1 MAHPTG
7 QSIEP
12 CYSGSC
18 PREKISR
25 IVRRLLGPACVIF
38 CLLAL
43 LCSMPAPARAGGPGG
58 LNPSTICP
66 PPGKAECGEPI
77 GLPFGDV
84 FEQVTDYTS
93 AGQHPLVVT
102 RYHTTYELYQ
112 GGSFGVWRW
121 TYDRRLG
128 ISGSS
133 VGVNRPDGRQIAF
146 DADGSGGW
154 TGITNL
160 DLRLAQAGLTWTVTD
175 WEDNVETYNSSGYLT
190 SIKSRDGYTQTL
202 SYDANNEVISV
213 ADSYGRGLTIA
224 WTNGDISSI
233 TTPDGLV
240 LNYTYNTNPSDLG
253 YGDLVQVSYPSSP
266 PTSQSYLYEDTTNHR
281 VLTGIIDED
290 GNRFTTWTYDDT
302 WPLTQSEPRA
312 LSSQHAGGAD
322 LTTLAYDN
330 NFPSIPT
337 VTKTLGLQEV
347 FKTTSYQVSVNSSDP
362 QYWTAVSEI
371 DRLATATT
379 AAAVSKVTY
388 DSNGYVA
395 SQTDWNGNITKY
407 TNDAHGDETS
417 RTVAYGTAQAET
429 IATTWHPTFHLPTQ
443 ITEPTRVWSFTY
455 DANGNLLTKTLTT
468 AGGGA
473 PRVTGNGFDKTP
485 ATSPGPTPGVK
496 VNVFDK
502 TVTASPSPSPVV
514 KGSEVTKTLTPR
526 GTWLY
531 TNKSAGQ
538 ERPVASSGTTS
549 TWTYTYNSTGEVL
562 TASDPRGN
570 TTTYAYDAQGNLT
583 SITNALGR
591 VTTLSSYDANGR
603 PRTIQDPNGLVT
615 TLTYNF
621 RGQVTSKTEGQ
632 WVTTYTYDAVG
643 LLTKLTRPDGSFFA
657 FTHDAAHRPI
667 GVADA
672 LGDTIAFTL
681 DAAGNPT
688 STQVFN
694 PSNSLTTTRS
704 YTYDAISRV
713 LQEIGAQGQTTSYSY
728 DANGNRLHITDPLSD
743 VTSNAYD
750 ALDRL
755 IQSTDAN
762 GGTAAFGYD
771 LQNRVSSVTDP
782 RGLTTSYAY
791 DVLDD
796 VTSNSSPDT
805 GVTAK
810 TYDAAGNLITATDA
824 RGDTT
829 TYTYDALNRVTKAAF
844 ADSTSIVYQYDQDAN
859 GIGHLTAMTDAGGTT
874 TWVYDI
880 HGHVTLK
887 QQTTGAVTLT
897 TSKTYNAATGQ
908 LASIVYPSGATTF
921 YSYDVTGR
929 VSTITYKPS
938 GGTTSSLL
946 SQIDYQPF
954 GPAASWTQ
962 GSGAL
967 YSRTFDQDG
976 RIVGLALSSASATS
990 ESATTALAYDAASR
1004 IASIATGSRINGI
1017 NVMGLVPQTFGYDAL
1032 GRLTNYTNGTTTQT
1046 YAYDANGNRTSFTA
1060 PNVALTYTYA
1070 AASNRLLGISGSETD
1085 SFTYDA
1091 NGNMLT
1097 HNSPAADYTY
1107 TYNARNRRTQAYVG
1121 GNATTDVI
1129 NGLGQRTVQ
1138 TVVSSEL
1145 FFYDEAGHL
1154 TGSYNGNGSV
1164 IAETVWLGDLPV
1176 AALEPSGPFYIAPDH
1191 LGAPHQIADAAG
1203 NVGWLWNHDPFG
1215 NGVPGGTFSYDL
1227 RFPGQFYDQN
1237 AKLHYNYHRDY
1248 DPNSGRYIESDPIGF
1263 RGGINTYAYVGGNPV
1278 GAADLYG
1285 LDTTGVGV
1293 GGGYQIGPFSGNGS
1307 ITYVCDKEGNTGVA
1321 VTVGG
1326 GLQGGAGAGASGG
1339 VTFSGSNA
1347 PTIGDLGGP
1356 FGYANGTGGAG
1367 LGGSAGGFAG
1377 SSSNGTPVVGGE
1389 ATLGA
1394 GFGAGGGGGVTNTWV
1409 VPINTVPSNLNN
1421 SVLPGNIPTIIPP
1434 GSGLPQPS
1442 QNPWLYNGNMYKS
1455 GPHGPVKLCPCK

>member
-1 MAHPTG
+1 MSA
-7 QSIEP
+7 S
-12 CYSGSC
+12 S
-18 PREKISR
+18 
-25 IVRRLLGPACVIF
+25 
-38 CLLAL
+38 
-43 LCSMPAPARAGGPGG
+43 ARAGGPGG
-58 LNPSTICP
+58 LNPSTDCP
-66 PPGKAECGEPI
+66 PPGKGACGDPI

-112 GGSFGVWRW
+112 NGSFGNWRW

-128 ISGSS
+128 VSGSS

-146 DADGSGGW
+146 DADGNGGW

-160 DLRLAQAGLTWTVTD
+160 DLRLAQAGSTWTVTD

-202 SYDANNEVISV
+202 SYNANNQLISV
-213 ADSYGRGLTIA
+213 ADSYGRVLTIA

-253 YGDLVQVSYPSSP
+253 YGDLVQVSYPTSP

-281 VLTGIIDED
+281 VLTGVIDED

-347 FKTTSYQVSVNSSDP
+347 YKSTSYQVSVNSSDP

-395 SQTDWNGNITKY
+395 SQTDWNGNVTKY
-407 TNDAHGDETS
+407 TNDARGDETS

-429 IATTWHPTFHLPTQ
+429 TTTTWHPTFHLPTQ

-455 DANGNLLTKTLTT
+455 DVNGNLLTKMLTT

-473 PRVTGNGFDKTP
+473 PSVSGNVFDKTP
-485 ATSPGPTPGVK
+485 ATSPGATPGVK

-502 TVTASPSPSPVV
+502 TLTASPNPAPGVM
-514 KGSEVTKTLTPR
+514 GNRITKTLTPQ
-526 GTWLY
+526 GTWRY
-531 TNKSAGQ
+531 TNKSPGQ
-538 ERPVASSGTTS
+538 GRPAASSSGSTS

-562 TASDPRGN
+562 TATDPRGN
-570 TTTYAYDAQGNLT
+570 TATYAYDAAGNLT
-583 SITNALGR
+583 STTNALGQ

-603 PRTIQDPNGLVT
+603 PRTIQDPSGLVT

-621 RGQVTSKTEGQ
+621 RGQVASKTEGQ

-643 LLTKLTRPDGSFFA
+643 QLTKLTRPDGSFFA
-657 FTHDAAHRPI
+657 FTYDAAHRPI

-728 DANGNRLHITDPLSD
+728 DSNGNRLHLTDPLSN

-762 GGTAAFGYD
+762 GGTAAFSYD
-771 LQNRVSSVTDP
+771 LQDRVSSVTDP
-782 RGLTTSYAY
+782 RGLTTSYTY
-791 DVLDD
+791 DPLDD

-805 GVTAK
+805 GATAK
-810 TYDAAGNLITATDA
+810 AFDAAGNLVSATDA

-829 TYTYDALNRVTKAAF
+829 TYTYDALNRVTKATF
-844 ADSTSIVYQYDQDAN
+844 ADSTSIVYQYDQGTN

-880 HGHVTLK
+880 HGHVTSK

-897 TSKTYNAATGQ
+897 TSRAYSAVTGQ
-908 LASIVYPSGATTF
+908 LASITYPSGSTTF
-921 YSYDVTGR
+921 YSYDADGR
-929 VSTITYKPS
+929 VSAISYKPS

-946 SQIDYQPF
+946 SQIAYQPF
-954 GPAASWTQ
+954 GPPTSWTQ

-976 RIVGLALSSASATS
+976 RIVGLALSSASVTS
-990 ESATTALAYDAASR
+990 VSATTALGYDAASR
-1004 IASIATGSRINGI
+1004 VASIATGSRINGI
-1017 NVMGLVPQTFGYDAL
+1017 NMMGLAPQTFGYDAL
-1032 GRLTNYTNGTTTQT
+1032 GRLTNYTSGPTTQT
-1046 YAYDANGNRTSFTA
+1046 YAYDANGNRIGFTA
-1060 PNVALTYTYA
+1060 PSVALTYTYA
-1070 AASNRLLGISGSETD
+1070 AASNRLLGIGGSETD

-1097 HNSPAADYTY
+1097 HNSPFADYTY

-1176 AALEPSGPFYIAPDH
+1176 AALEPAGQFYIAPDH
-1191 LGAPHQIADAAG
+1191 LGAPHQIADAGG

-1237 AKLHYNYHRDY
+1237 AKLHYNYFRDY
-1248 DPNSGRYIESDPIGF
+1248 DPNTGRYIESDPIGLG
-1263 RGGINTYAYVGGNPV
+1263 GGINTYAYVGGNPV
-1278 GAADLYG
+1278 KLTDPLG
-1285 LDTTGVGV
+1285 LDLTPNRVYVPYTPVPTPPTPAICPARKTTTKKNATTATSTSPAT
-1293 GGGYQIGPFSGNGS
+1293 I
-1307 ITYVCDKEGNTGVA
+1307 
-1321 VTVGG
+1321 
-1326 GLQGGAGAGASGG
+1326 
-1339 VTFSGSNA
+1339 NA
-1347 PTIGDLGGP
+1347 PTGSTITTITITTPAGNSTTTTITTPAGNSTTITTTGGP
-1356 FGYANGTGGAG
+1356 T
-1367 LGGSAGGFAG
+1367 
-1377 SSSNGTPVVGGE
+1377 T
-1389 ATLGA
+1389 
-1394 GFGAGGGGGVTNTWV
+1394 VTV
-1409 VPINTVPSNLNN
+1409 R
-1421 SVLPGNIPTIIPP
+1421 
-1434 GSGLPQPS
+1434 
-1442 QNPWLYNGNMYKS
+1442 
-1455 GPHGPVKLCPCK
+1455 